1 MIVPKN
7 VKSDSQV
14 KRIILLSI
22 YSKPNSRKKTL
33 LLDYISDVFNVIS
46 KKHPEGTYW
55 IIAGDTN
62 ELKLD
67 AILSLSPQ
75 MQQVVEAPTHMKPP
89 RLLDPLLTG
98 LSKFYQTPETVRC

>member
-46 KKHPEGTYW
+46 KKHPEGTY
-55 IIAGDTN
+55 
-62 ELKLD
+62 
-67 AILSLSPQ
+67 
-75 MQQVVEAPTHMKPP
+75 
-89 RLLDPLLTG
+89 
-98 LSKFYQTPETVRC
+98 